1 MRELDGVVA
10 RRATLA
16 EILPV
21 RWDVLLPGWPA
32 EKIRFPGEDA
42 PAVMQIGAFADGRS
56 IGCATVLP
64 APWQGEAAW
73 QLRGMGVAHD
83 WQKKGVGQLIL
94 AEVEDLV
101 RTVSD
106 VRLMWCNAREVAL
119 GFYQRLGWVVASE
132 RFHVENVG
140 PHFKMTK
147 RL

>member
-1 MRELDGVVA
+1 MREQDGVVA

-42 PAVMQIGAFADGRS
+42 PEVMQIGAFADGRT

-64 APWQGEAAW
+64 APWQGEPAW

-83 WQKKGVGQLIL
+83 WQKTGVGQLIL
-94 AEVEDLV
+94 AEAEDLV
-101 RTVSD
+101 RAAGD

-132 RFHVENVG
+132 WFHVENVG

>member
-1 MRELDGVVA
+1 MRERDGVVA
-10 RRATLA
+10 RRATLE

-32 EKIRFPGEDA
+32 ERIRFPGEDA
-42 PAVMQIGAFADGRS
+42 PEVLQVGAFADQRS

-64 APWQGEAAW
+64 APWQDQPAW

-83 WQKKGVGQLIL
+83 WQKRGVGELIL

-101 RTVSD
+101 REVSD

-119 GFYQRLGWVVASE
+119 GFYQRLGWVIASE

-147 RL
+147 GL